1 MITEARSMSATVIE
15 HVDAVE
21 WPQDNRA
28 LRAELA
34 RLEPVV
40 GAALLAAT
48 AFRLRDHEALIS
60 ALRMLVQVTR
70 SFEEHDPA
78 A

>member
-1 MITEARSMSATVIE
+1 MMTEARSMSATVIE
-15 HVDAVE
+15 HIEEVD
-21 WPQDNRA
+21 WPQDNRS

-40 GAALLAAT
+40 SAALLAAT
-48 AFRLRDHEALIS
+48 AFRMRDHDALIS
-60 ALRMLVQVTR
+60 ALRMLVRVTR
-70 SFEEHDPA
+70 SFEEQSPA